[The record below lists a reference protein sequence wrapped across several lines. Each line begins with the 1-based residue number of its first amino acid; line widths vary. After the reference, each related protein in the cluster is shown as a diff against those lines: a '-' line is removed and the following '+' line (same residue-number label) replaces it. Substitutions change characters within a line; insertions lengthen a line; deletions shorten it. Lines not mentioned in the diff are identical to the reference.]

1 MSNGIREESNRDF
14 ILEPD
19 GFEDGVALQ
28 GRLEGG
34 LTERNI
40 PRFDIGGLEGDLTL
54 RAEDLEELVNEGQLG
69 KRLRQVVQQQEWA
82 EAVFFESPGGRDG
95 RFLQR
100 PVDVI
105 LQRA

>member
-1 MSNGIREESNRDF
+1 MSNGIREESNGNF

-54 RAEDLEELVNEGQLG
+54 RAEDLEEFVNEGQLG

-82 EAVFFESPGGRDG
+82 EAVFFESLGGRDG